1 MKLSRWLLF
10 GGLCYLLFAVV
21 QLPATV
27 AVRLLSPQ
35 GATIS
40 GVSGSAWNG
49 QASSITTKVTELTLN
64 EVRWSLKPWKL
75 LLLKASAEINAK
87 VAGGAIRTQVDSS
100 LFGNNGTASDLRGV
114 LKLEQIGQMLQ
125 LPIALGGKAGLHFDE
140 LGWSD
145 GALVSA
151 QGEIQLADVSELVSG
166 TPLGNFS
173 MVFAPDND
181 STRAVIS
188 DTDASFKLNG
198 TLMLNPDRTFALNA
212 NIEPTNKT
220 PATIGQAATMLGA
233 TRGAGGKY
241 ILLNEGSY

>member
-1 MKLSRWLLF
+1 MKLSRWLLL
-10 GGLCYLLFAVV
+10 GGLCYLLFAVI

-27 AVRLLSPQ
+27 AVNWLSPQ

-49 QASSITTKVTELTLN
+49 QAGSITTNVATLS

-75 LLLKASAEINAK
+75 LLLKASAEVNAK

-100 LFGNNGTASDLRGV
+100 LFGNSGSASDLRGV
-114 LKLEQIGQMLQ
+114 LKLEQFSQMLQ
-125 LPIALGGKAGLHFDE
+125 LPISLSGNAGLRFDE

-151 QGEIQLADVSELVSG
+151 QGEIQFASVSEPTSG
-166 TPLGNFS
+166 TRLGNFS
-173 MVFAPDND
+173 MVFTPDND
-181 STRAVIS
+181 ATRAVIS
-188 DTDASFKLNG
+188 DTDALFKLNG
-198 TLMLNPDRTFALNA
+198 TLLLNPDRSFALDA

-233 TRGAGGKY
+233 TRNADGKY
-241 ILLNEGSY
+241 VLSNKGSY